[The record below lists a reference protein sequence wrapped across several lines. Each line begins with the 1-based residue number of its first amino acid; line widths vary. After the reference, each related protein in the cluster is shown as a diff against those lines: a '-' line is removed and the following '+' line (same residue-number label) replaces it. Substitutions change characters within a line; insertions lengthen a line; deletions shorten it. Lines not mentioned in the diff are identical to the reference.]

1 MRVRAISEIVNSVN
15 GSTSYL
21 VPISNSDKAK
31 LNISDDDS
39 ILDGNDSDSG
49 SGVSIVTTDSE
60 AEREARA
67 LEEEEIARVNAEL
80 VAKEKQEKEN
90 QLKLARIEAEIA
102 QKKLKDLEEKEKL
115 DNSVKVHDNAFE
127 TCSLVV

>member
-1 MRVRAISEIVNSVN
+1 MGRYFQSRRRWQGKISSLGRQMRVRAISEIVNSAN

-39 ILDGNDSDSG
+39 ILEGNDSDGG
-49 SGVSIVTTDSE
+49 SGISIVTTDSE

-102 QKKLKDLEEKEKL
+102 QKKLKDLE
-115 DNSVKVHDNAFE
+115 D
-127 TCSLVV
+127 